1 MLDFGSVTAGG
12 LVNTVLRS
20 GLVYLAIYAALRV
33 AGKRHVGQLSI
44 VDFVLVLLVS
54 NAVQNAMVGNDSSL
68 WGGIVAAFT
77 LIAVNLV
84 LTRVVVRNERLA
96 NFMEGE
102 PTLLVRDGKVL
113 DGALAREG
121 IRRAELE
128 AAIREHGFKD
138 VGDCRAAILE
148 IDGSISVVGM
158 DDPVHAL
165 RLPPLHHHHRK
176 GGRRGFKPGQ

>member
-1 MLDFGSVTAGG
+1 MGRRCCHVYAVYTRKRDVTRR
-12 LVNTVLRS
+12 LE
-20 GLVYLAIYAALRV
+20 
-33 AGKRHVGQLSI
+33 SI
-44 VDFVLVLLVS
+44 
-54 NAVQNAMVGNDSSL
+54 
-68 WGGIVAAFT
+68 
-77 LIAVNLV
+77 
-84 LTRVVVRNERLA
+84 
-96 NFMEGE
+96 
-102 PTLLVRDGKVL
+102 
-113 DGALAREG
+113 LAREG